1 MVFSY
6 NRLWKLL
13 IDRKMKK
20 KELCQL
26 ADTTKKFLT
35 VELSMGQMVE
45 DVRLATKFKKPV
57 EFFGRTG
64 GMMPSVNEVLEN
76 IEKYAE

>member
-26 ADTTKKFLT
+26 ADISHVVLTRMANGGSITTDSLLKICVALNCKPDDIM
-35 VELSMGQMVE
+35 EIVE
-45 DVRLATKFKKPV
+45 DD
-57 EFFGRTG
+57 
-64 GMMPSVNEVLEN
+64 
-76 IEKYAE
+76 YAEKGVYL

>member
-26 ADTTKKFLT
+26 ADISHVVLTRMENGGSITTDSLLKICVALECKLDDIM
-35 VELSMGQMVE
+35 ELVE
-45 DVRLATKFKKPV
+45 DD
-57 EFFGRTG
+57 
-64 GMMPSVNEVLEN
+64 S
-76 IEKYAE
+76 AE

>member
-26 ADTTKKFLT
+26 ADISHVVLTRMANGGSITTDSLLKICVALECKLDDIM
-35 VELSMGQMVE
+35 ELVE
-45 DVRLATKFKKPV
+45 DC
-57 EFFGRTG
+57 
-64 GMMPSVNEVLEN
+64 S
-76 IEKYAE
+76 AE

>member
-26 ADTTKKFLT
+26 ADISHVVLTRMANGGSITTDSLLKICVALECKLDDIM
-35 VELSMGQMVE
+35 ELVE
-45 DVRLATKFKKPV
+45 DDSVV
-57 EFFGRTG
+57 QG
-64 GMMPSVNEVLEN
+64 GNE
-76 IEKYAE
+76 

>member
-1 MVFSY
+1 MTISY

-26 ADTTKKFLT
+26 ADISHVVLTRMANGGSITTDSLLKICVALECKLDDIM
-35 VELSMGQMVE
+35 ELVE
-45 DVRLATKFKKPV
+45 DD
-57 EFFGRTG
+57 
-64 GMMPSVNEVLEN
+64 S
-76 IEKYAE
+76 AE